1 MTNLGYQIHLSNQ
14 TWPFKETNSRIAKSY
29 TNESVHS
36 SHFSLGETK
45 TPDGNYLNMGLFILA
60 HCSS

>member
-14 TWPFKETNSRIAKSY
+14 AWLFKETNSRIAKSY
-29 TNESVHS
+29 TSESVHS

-45 TPDGNYLNMGLFILA
+45 HLTETT
-60 HCSS
+60 